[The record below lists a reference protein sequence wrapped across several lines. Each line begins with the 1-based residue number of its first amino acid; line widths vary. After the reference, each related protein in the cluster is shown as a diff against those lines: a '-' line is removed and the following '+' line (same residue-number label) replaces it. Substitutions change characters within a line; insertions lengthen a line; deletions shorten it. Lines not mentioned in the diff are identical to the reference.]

1 MDNVDFLKL
10 CEEVAE
16 SMNMNAV
23 LGEAK
28 NLKNNEKE

>member
-16 SMNMNAV
+16 SMDMNAV

-28 NLKNNEKE
+28 KFEK

>member
-16 SMNMNAV
+16 SMDMNAV

-28 NLKNNEKE
+28 KI